1 MEAEFKGL
9 PISGLVLIADDD
21 ADFRRLLV
29 RRATRMGLTVV
40 EASSGTEALEAV
52 RTRSFD
58 AVVVDV
64 YMPGCSGVEV
74 AQEARNLDSHVQA
87 IVLTGSATL
96 ENAIEALRA
105 GVYDYL
111 TKPLESLD
119 AFEVSLSRALELQRL
134 LRENSRL
141 FAEVQRLAVTDPLT
155 GLYNRRKLTDALEV
169 EVERSRRY
177 GRSLSIVMLDLDGL
191 KRINDTRGHNV
202 GDEVLQAAA
211 NAIRTEIRK
220 VDLATRLGGDE
231 FLLLLPEAELMD
243 AAGVAGRIFERF
255 STLSVHGEKVSA
267 CAGVTQWRQCYSTPA
282 EFVGAADQALY
293 EAKRGGAGRIAVV
306 FPAPEGEKGECIEE
320 WLPQAAAT

>member
-1 MEAEFKGL
+1 MESDFAGL
-9 PISGLVLIADDD
+9 PISGVVLIADDD

-40 EASSGTEALEAV
+40 EAQTGTQALEAV
-52 RTRSFD
+52 RTTSFD

-74 AQEARNLDSHVQA
+74 AQEARNIDPHVQA

-96 ENAIEALRA
+96 ENAIQALRA

-119 AFEVSLSRALELQRL
+119 VFEMSLSRALELQRL
-134 LRENSRL
+134 LRENARL

-155 GLYNRRKLTDALEV
+155 GLYNRHKLAEALDV

-177 GRSLSIVMLDLDGL
+177 GRSLSMVMIDLDGL
-191 KRINDTRGHNV
+191 KRINDTLGHNV

-211 NAIRTEIRK
+211 NAIRSEIRK
-220 VDLATRLGGDE
+220 VDLATRVGGDE

-255 STLSVHGEKVSA
+255 SRATVHGARVSA
-267 CAGVTQWRQCYSTPA
+267 SAGVTQWRRGYASAT
-282 EFVGAADQALY
+282 EFVRAADQALY
-293 EAKRGGAGRIAVV
+293 EAKREGGGHIAVV
-306 FPAPEGEKGECIEE
+306 FPAPEGEEGETIEE
-320 WLPQAAAT
+320 WLPQTALT

>member
-1 MEAEFKGL
+1 MESDFAGL
-9 PISGLVLIADDD
+9 PISGVVLIADDD

-40 EASSGTEALEAV
+40 EAQTGTQALEAV
-52 RTRSFD
+52 RTTSFD

-74 AQEARNLDSHVQA
+74 AQEARNIDPHVQA

-96 ENAIEALRA
+96 ENAIQALRA

-111 TKPLESLD
+111 TKPLKSLD
-119 AFEVSLSRALELQRL
+119 VFEMSLSRALELQRL
-134 LRENSRL
+134 LRENARL

-155 GLYNRRKLTDALEV
+155 GLYNRHKLAEALDV

-177 GRSLSIVMLDLDGL
+177 GRSLSMVMIDLDGL
-191 KRINDTRGHNV
+191 KRINDTLGHNV

-211 NAIRTEIRK
+211 NAIRSEIRK
-220 VDLATRLGGDE
+220 VDLATRVGGDE

-255 STLSVHGEKVSA
+255 SRATVHGERVSA
-267 CAGVTQWRQCYSTPA
+267 SAGVTQWRRGYASAT
-282 EFVGAADQALY
+282 EFVRAADQALY
-293 EAKRGGAGRIAVV
+293 EAKREGGGHIAVV
-306 FPAPEGEKGECIEE
+306 FPAPEGEEGETIEE
-320 WLPQAAAT
+320 WLPQTALT